1 MSALLSDPPEPPRQ
15 IVVRGVRTHNLKS
28 IDCCVPHDSL
38 TVVTGPSGS
47 GKSSLAFD
55 TLYAEGQR
63 RYTESLSTYARQFLQ
78 QMARPPVDSVESIQP
93 AVALRQQNDVSN
105 ARSTVSTITEI
116 DDHLQ
121 LVFAHAGATICPN
134 GHGEVVRDT
143 PAAASEQL
151 LAQAEG
157 ERVVLVALVDAP
169 QEEHRPAVLKQLA
182 AEGYGRVYL
191 DGAAVGVEDVDAER
205 LLALRTIPVVI
216 DRFKVHTGDRQR
228 VAEALEA
235 GFGIGGGSVLVH
247 FADLERAALR
257 FDRGFR
263 CNVCEKEFVEPQPAL
278 FSFNSSLGA
287 CEHCSGFG
295 KTIGVDTRKV
305 IPDPRN
311 SVLDGAVVCWASGK
325 YANWQKRL
333 IQACKREG
341 VPIDLPFRHMT
352 AEHREFILEGQDDW
366 PGVRGFFAEL
376 KEDQH
381 KTHVR
386 IFIAKYRG
394 YGNCEHCRGT
404 RLGDDARNVR
414 FAGKRISDFW
424 EMRISEAR
432 SFLDA
437 FQPETAN
444 EIAVGILIEE
454 IHARLRYLDEIGVG
468 YLTLDRSSRTLSGGE
483 MQRIALTTSIGRA
496 LTDTL
501 YVLDEPTAGLHAR
514 DSRRLLEVLS
524 DLRDLGNT
532 VVVVEHDPE
541 IIEGADHVIELGPG
555 GGENGGEL
563 VFDGP
568 YALFRESDT
577 LTARSLTTR
586 LGVGEKLLGEPNAVI
601 SVISAIEN
609 NLDGVDVHFPVGRLS
624 AVTGVSGSGKSTLMA
639 SVLYNGWR
647 RARGQLAEAGACEAI
662 EGLDRFADVIFMDQS
677 ALGRSSRSNPLSYT
691 KAYDEV
697 RRIFAGV
704 REAKMV
710 GLTSGDFSFN
720 SPGGRCETCAG
731 LGYTTV
737 EMHFIA
743 DVNLECEDCHGRRFT
758 KRVLD
763 VKYRDRTIFDIF
775 EMTVAEVVAHFADH
789 PTVTQRLDP
798 LCRVGLGYLRVGQAT
813 ATLSGGEAQRL
824 KLATYIAEADKRD
837 RGVEYLFIFDEPTV
851 GLHIRDVEVLV
862 DALRELVDQGHTAI
876 VIEHN
881 IDFIAQCDF
890 LADLG
895 PEAGPAGG
903 KLVASGTPET
913 VAMAGVGH
921 TAKFLF
927 EYFEDVRR

>member
-1 MSALLSDPPEPPRQ
+1 MSALEFELPDAPRE

-28 IDCCVPHDSL
+28 IDCRIPHDAI

-78 QMARPPVDSVESIQP
+78 QMARPPVDAVESIQP
-93 AVALRQQNDVSN
+93 AVALRQKNDVSN

-121 LVFAHAGATICPN
+121 LVFAHAGVTICPN

-143 PAAASEQL
+143 PTSASDEL
-151 LAQAEG
+151 LALAEG
-157 ERVVLVALVDAP
+157 QRVVLVGLVAAP

-191 DGAAVGVEDVDAER
+191 DGEAVGVEDVDAER

-216 DRFKVHTGDRQR
+216 DRFKVSDADRQR

-235 GFGIGGGSVLVH
+235 GFGVGGGSVLVYFH
-247 FADLERAALR
+247 DEERAPVR

-263 CNVCEKEFVEPQPAL
+263 CNICEQEFVEPQPAL

-287 CEHCSGFG
+287 CDHCSGFG
-295 KTIGVDTRKV
+295 KTIGVDTKKV
-305 IPDPRN
+305 VPDPRRT
-311 SVLDGAVVCWASGK
+311 VLDGAIKPWESGK
-325 YANWQKRL
+325 YGSWQRRL
-333 IQACKREG
+333 VEACKNEG
-341 VPIDLPFRHMT
+341 VPLDIPFRNLI
-352 AEHREFILEGQDDW
+352 AENREFILEGKGDW

-376 KEDQH
+376 KEEQH

-394 YGNCEHCRGT
+394 YGNCEKCRGT

-414 FAGKRISDFW
+414 FAGRRISDFW
-424 EMRISEAR
+424 AMRIEQAR
-432 SFLDA
+432 EFLESFEPA
-437 FQPETAN
+437 SPE
-444 EIAVGILIEE
+444 EIAVGVLLEE
-454 IHARLRYLDEIGVG
+454 IRDRLRYLDEIGVG

-514 DSRRLLEVLS
+514 DSQRLLEVLS
-524 DLRDLGNT
+524 DLRSLGNT
-532 VVVVEHDPE
+532 VIVVEHDPE
-541 IIEGADHVIELGPG
+541 IIEGADHVVELGPG

-563 VFDGP
+563 VFDGSFES
-568 YALFRESDT
+568 FRSSDT
-577 LTARSLTTR
+577 LTARSLTER
-586 LGVGEKLLGEPNAVI
+586 IKVGPKNDDEPVGMVSVLG
-601 SVISAIEN
+601 AIEN
-609 NLDGVDVHFPVGRLS
+609 NLDGIDVHFPINRLS
-624 AVTGVSGSGKSTLMA
+624 AMTGVSGSGKSTLMS

-647 RARGQLAEAGACEAI
+647 RLRGQLAEAGACDAI
-662 EGLDRFADVIFMDQS
+662 EGLDRFDDVIFMDQS
-677 ALGRSSRSNPLSYT
+677 ALGRSSRSNALSYT
-691 KAYDEV
+691 KAYDDV
-697 RRIFAGV
+697 RRIFAGT
-704 REAKMV
+704 REAKMA
-710 GLTSGDFSFN
+710 GLSAGDFSFN
-720 SPGGRCETCAG
+720 SPGGRCEMCAG

-743 DVNLECEDCHGRRFT
+743 DVNLECEECHGQRFT
-758 KRVLD
+758 GRVLD
-763 VKYRDRTIFDIF
+763 IKYRDKNIF
-775 EMTVAEVVAHFADH
+775 EVFCMTVDEVVEHFADQH
-789 PTVTQRLDP
+789 TVAGRLDP
-798 LCRVGLGYLRVGQAT
+798 LRRVGLGYLRVGQST

-837 RGVEYLFIFDEPTV
+837 GGREYLFIFDEPTV

-862 DALRELVDQGHTAI
+862 GALRELVDQGHTAI

-881 IDFIAQCDF
+881 IDFIAQCDY
-890 LADLG
+890 LVDLG
-895 PEAGPAGG
+895 PEAGPDGG
-903 KLVASGTPET
+903 KLVAFGSPEK
-913 VAMAGVGH
+913 VAAEGDGH
-921 TAKFLF
+921 TAKYLF
-927 EYFEDVRR
+927 EYFESIRA